1 MNYVLEALGLLG
13 LRSRSVA
20 ALAARPGLAPALA
33 AFAAGFMVFASVR
46 HAVYADLRDAV
57 PAASPLEHVMRLNL
71 IQAAL
76 YVTLVCV
83 PALTAG
89 VALARRDPG
98 GYVLSFLSYRTHLAV
113 LLPLW
118 GLLFAAAAPIQA
130 LVPHWIVLGEVGIS
144 VGLLS
149 LLILACVYTVW
160 AIGRING
167 ISTPAA
173 AGVVLIAALT
183 LPAFYLLAGTTLV
196 PLLLLLGIGIC
207 FLWHRMRGRDGKS

>member
-1 MNYVLEALGLLG
+1 MNFVLDTLGLLG
-13 LRSRSVA
+13 LRRRSVE
-20 ALAARPGLAPALA
+20 ALAARPALAPSFA
-33 AFAAGFMVFASVR
+33 AFAAGFLVFVWVR
-46 HAVYADLRDAV
+46 HAVYAGLRGAV
-57 PAASPLEHVMRLNL
+57 APASPLDQVMRLNL

-76 YVTLVCV
+76 YATLICV

-89 VALARRDPG
+89 VALARRDPS
-98 GYVLSFLSYRTHLAV
+98 GYTLTFLSYRAHLAV

-118 GLLFAAAAPIQA
+118 GLLFAAAAPVQA
-130 LVPHWIVLGEVGIS
+130 LVPHWIVIGEVGIS

-149 LLILACVYTVW
+149 LLALACFYTVW

-167 ISTPAA
+167 ISAPAA

-196 PLLLLLGIGIC
+196 PLLLLIGVGLC
-207 FLWHRMRGRDGKS
+207 LLWHRVRGRDGKP